1 MSLMCEPGSAC
12 YIRALISKKKMINTQ
27 HRQKGWAEAS
37 ATGRSYGQDD
47 FLLSWAGLV
56 WSRSTLA
63 FASSPSQVLARERTT
78 LVVLAHPVMTMPMPW
93 HSETWL
99 VYGIA

>member
-1 MSLMCEPGSAC
+1 MSSVCEPGSAC
-12 YIRALISKKKMINTQ
+12 YIRALIRKNYKHTTQ
-27 HRQKGWAEAS
+27 ARQTGKAEAS

-47 FLLSWAGLV
+47 FRLSWDGLV

-63 FASSPSQVLARERTT
+63 FACSPSQVPARERTT
-78 LVVLAHPVMTMPMPW
+78 LVVLSHPVMPMPMLW

-99 VYGIA
+99 VYSIA